1 MVMWCRS
8 LARANFALL
17 GVLAASVGPTVGAQ
31 ETPAQSWPQFRGNH
45 QLSGVSASALPD
57 RLTLLWTYEAEE
69 VIESSAAIVDGTV
82 YVGVGTG
89 DLLALDLA
97 TGKLRWA
104 YRASDMIGESSPA
117 VATGR
122 VYIGDLSG
130 VVHGVDAS
138 SGRGLWT
145 FETDGEIKS
154 SPVVLGDHV
163 LVGSYDGFLYALD
176 SETGELAWKV
186 ETQGPIHATASVWK
200 GIAYV
205 AGCDEMFRGIRVSDG
220 QQVVEVSSGAYT
232 GASPAL
238 MAGKAFY
245 GTLNSEVLAV
255 DLERGNV
262 VWRYSHPERQF
273 PFYASAAVVGS
284 RVVVGGRD
292 KKVHCLDTG
301 SGRPLWS
308 FLTRARVESSPVVA
322 GSYVYVGSNDGRLY
336 VLDLVDGKKL
346 WEFNAGAPL
355 TASPAVAAGR
365 LVIGSHDG
373 QIFCFR

>member
-1 MVMWCRS
+1 
-8 LARANFALL
+8 
-17 GVLAASVGPTVGAQ
+17 
-31 ETPAQSWPQFRGNH
+31 
-45 QLSGVSASALPD
+45 
-57 RLTLLWTYEAEE
+57 LLWTYEAEE

-117 VATGR
+117 VAGGR
-122 VYIGDLSG
+122 VFIGDLSG

-154 SPVVLGDHV
+154 SPVTLGDHV

-176 SETGELAWKV
+176 SETGELAWKI

-220 QQVVEVSSGAYT
+220 RQVVEVSSGAYT

-255 DLERGNV
+255 DLERGSI

-273 PFYASAAVVGS
+273 PFYASAAVVGD
-284 RVVVGGRD
+284 RVVLGGRD
-292 KKVHCLDTG
+292 KKVHCLDAE
-301 SGRPLWS
+301 SGRSLWS

-322 GSYVYVGSNDGRLY
+322 GGHVYVGSNDGRLY

-373 QIFCFR
+373 QLFCFR